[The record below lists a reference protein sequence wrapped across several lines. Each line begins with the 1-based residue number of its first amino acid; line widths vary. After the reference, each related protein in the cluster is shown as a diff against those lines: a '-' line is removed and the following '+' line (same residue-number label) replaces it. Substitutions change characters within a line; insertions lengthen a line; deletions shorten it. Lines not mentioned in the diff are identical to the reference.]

1 MRYPDSDRHA
11 PKQCYLGKQQACWPV
26 RFHLSLLDA
35 AHHRLADIQ
44 TYWLMKPYRPQR
56 SGASGSPQQ
65 QRDPGSRVLD
75 STSAKGRIRGTARQL
90 VERYLQ
96 FAEEARL
103 AGDRV
108 ASEAFLQSAEH
119 YTRLNNSNR
128 HVEAR
133 PPKRQPYMLLPSE
146 SGPSESSSHA
156 APPMTARPCGQTSE
170 PQAVTPVTELPH
182 EETDS
187 SERDITARRSAAAAD
202 LERVAR
208 QHGYTLADLG
218 LALLPS

>member
-1 MRYPDSDRHA
+1 MRF
-11 PKQCYLGKQQACWPV
+11 PV
-26 RFHLSLLDA
+26 SLFDA
-35 AHHRLADIQ
+35 ALHRLADIQ
-44 TYWLMKPYRPQR
+44 AYWLMKPYRPR
-56 SGASGSPQQ
+56 RRGASSSPQQ

-119 YTRLNNSNR
+119 YTRLDNSYR
-128 HVEAR
+128 HPEPR
-133 PPKRQPYMLLPSE
+133 PRENQACTQRLTETDPSD
-146 SGPSESSSHA
+146 SVAHKVSPITAQHCGP
-156 APPMTARPCGQTSE
+156 TSE
-170 PQAVTPVTELPH
+170 PKAVIPTTELRH
-182 EETDS
+182 QETGNP
-187 SERDITARRSAAAAD
+187 ELELTARRSAAAAD
-202 LERVAR
+202 LERVAG

-218 LALLPS
+218 LALLPN